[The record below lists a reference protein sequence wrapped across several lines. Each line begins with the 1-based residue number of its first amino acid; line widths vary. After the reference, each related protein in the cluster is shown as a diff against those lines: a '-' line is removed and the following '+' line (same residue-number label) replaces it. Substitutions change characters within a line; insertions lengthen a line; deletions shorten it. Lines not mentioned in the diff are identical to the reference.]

1 MNFSSIHIEG
11 AELMN
16 VGQATDK
23 GKQALRRSFLR
34 LSVMRVFVYFPLITE
49 AICEY
54 LAHSSKQLV
63 IVYDDN

>member
-23 GKQALRRSFLR
+23 GESRFCFKTVSFIH
-34 LSVMRVFVYFPLITE
+34 LSYICGTTKTGDPNSLIFS
-49 AICEY
+49 EY
-54 LAHSSKQLV
+54 GFEFG
-63 IVYDDN
+63 